1 MGGAPSEASVGNSAG
16 DSAQPSLLQRAT
28 QSLGNRASWRQRE
41 IQAVLQ
47 VCPLSLENRLLIR
60 FSSAQDPIIPR
71 QGLQHRRSD

>member
-47 VCPLSLENRLLIR
+47 VCPLSLRT
-60 FSSAQDPIIPR
+60 
-71 QGLQHRRSD
+71 GC